1 MRARLLGR
9 LHKTLKR
16 LRTAYFVQ
24 SKPNMWNVVVII
36 EMRHEHQTFPTSA
49 IKRFAAYNRDVRD
62 AELIVIV
69 VFMCR
74 NRDI

>member
-9 LHKTLKR
+9 LHNTLKR
-16 LRTAYFVQ
+16 VRTAYFVQ

-36 EMRHEHQTFPTSA
+36 EMRHEHQTFPTPA
-49 IKRFAAYNRDVRD
+49 IKRLDAYNRDVRD
-62 AELIVIV
+62 VELIVIA

-74 NRDI
+74 NWDN